1 MLKNK
6 IGKKT
11 LLLSSLIILGVFL
24 ISGCGCKKTQ
34 TKQYK
39 MSLEIWGTLDDRDNL
54 AEIIANYRKINPAVT
69 NIEYKKLTFDT
80 YKKEL
85 LEALASGQG
94 PDIFL
99 LNSAWIPQFKDKVIP
114 APSAEGV
121 INEQRFRNNFVDV
134 AISDFVEEGK
144 IYAVPLSVNSL
155 GLFYNKDLF
164 NQAGIVSP
172 PQNWNE
178 FIDDVR
184 LLTKLDEFGN
194 IVQSGSAIGTA
205 YNINR
210 STDILNLLMLQT
222 GTEMT
227 TDDGRAVF
235 GRGKIIDGQNVSPGE
250 SALNFYTQFAKLKS
264 LNYCWNS
271 SLHYS
276 IDAFSEGTTA
286 MMFNYPWHM
295 KSVRDKNPK
304 LNFAISS
311 VPQFANS
318 AKVNVASYWGYAV
331 AKNKI
336 AESFEGTSGLDK
348 NAIRAEEAWKF
359 LTYLTAKPEAN
370 SVVNTSGGASLGV
383 KKTVDLNFDPADK
396 YAEKSQTPSAR
407 RDIIEK
413 QKNDPEIGVFAV
425 DNLIAKSWKQ
435 KDSDAVEII
444 FAEAIEAVVKGQT
457 TVIDAIHSAEQR
469 VNNL

>member
-1 MLKNK
+1 MTKNK

-11 LLLSSLIILGVFL
+11 LLLGLIFFGIFV
-24 ISGCGCKKTQ
+24 ISGCGCKKAQ
-34 TKQYK
+34 PKQYK
-39 MSLEIWGTLDDRDNL
+39 LSLEIWGTFDDRDNL

-69 NIEYKKLTFDT
+69 NIEYKKLTPDT
-80 YKKEL
+80 YKQEL
-85 LEALASGQG
+85 LDALASGQG

-99 LNSAWIPQFKDKVIP
+99 LNSAWIPQFKDKTIP
-114 APSAEGV
+114 APNAQGIV
-121 INEQRFRNNFVDV
+121 NEQRFRDNFVDV
-134 AISDFVEEGK
+134 AINDFVEEGE
-144 IYAVPLSVNSL
+144 IYAVPLSMNSL

-172 PQNWNE
+172 PKNWNK

-194 IVQSGSAIGTA
+194 ITQSGAAIGTV

-210 STDILNLLMLQT
+210 STDVLNLLMFQT

-227 TDDGRAVF
+227 SSAGNAVF
-235 GRGKIIDGQNVSPGE
+235 GKWKSVGDQKFSPGE

-276 IDAFSEGTTA
+276 LDAFSEGTVA
-286 MMFNYPWHM
+286 MMFNYSWHL
-295 KSVRDKNPK
+295 KTIRDKNPK
-304 LNFAISS
+304 LNFAVSP
-311 VPQFANS
+311 VPQFENS
-318 AKVNVASYWGYAV
+318 AKVNFASYWGYAV

-336 AESFEGTSGLDK
+336 AESFEGISGLDK

-359 LTYLTAKPEAN
+359 LTYLTVKPDGNLVADSSSGAN
-370 SVVNTSGGASLGV
+370 LGV
-383 KKTVDLNFDPADK
+383 KQTVDLNFDPAEK
-396 YAEKSQTPSAR
+396 YAEKSQSPSAR

-435 KDSDAVEII
+435 KDSQAVEII
-444 FAEAIEAVVKGQT
+444 FAEMIESVVKGQT
-457 TVIDAIHSAEQR
+457 TVTDAIHSAEQR
-469 VNNL
+469 VNTL

>member
-1 MLKNK
+1 MTKNK

-11 LLLSSLIILGVFL
+11 LLLGLIFFGIFV
-24 ISGCGCKKTQ
+24 ISGCGCKKAQ
-34 TKQYK
+34 PKQYK
-39 MSLEIWGTLDDRDNL
+39 LSLEIWGTFDDRDNL

-69 NIEYKKLTFDT
+69 NIEYKKLTPDT
-80 YKKEL
+80 YKQEL
-85 LEALASGQG
+85 LDALASGQG

-99 LNSAWIPQFKDKVIP
+99 LNSAWIPQFKDKTIP
-114 APSAEGV
+114 APNAQGIV
-121 INEQRFRNNFVDV
+121 NEQRFRDNFVDV
-134 AISDFVEEGK
+134 AINDFVEEGK
-144 IYAVPLSVNSL
+144 IYAVPLSMNSL

-172 PQNWNE
+172 PKNWNE

-194 IVQSGSAIGTA
+194 ITQSGAAIGTA

-210 STDILNLLMLQT
+210 STDVLNLLMFQT

-227 TDDGRAVF
+227 NNFGNAIF
-235 GRGKIIDGQNVSPGE
+235 GRGKIMDGQNVSPGE

-276 IDAFSEGTTA
+276 LDAFSEGTVA
-286 MMFNYPWHM
+286 MMFNYPWHI
-295 KSVRDKNPK
+295 KTIRDKNPK
-304 LNFAISS
+304 LNFAVAP
-311 VPQFANS
+311 VPQFENS
-318 AKVNVASYWGYAV
+318 AKVNFASYWGYAV

-336 AESFEGTSGLDK
+336 AESFEGTAGLDK
-348 NAIRAEEAWKF
+348 NTIRAEEAWKF
-359 LTYLTAKPEAN
+359 LTYLTVKPDGNLVADSSSGAN
-370 SVVNTSGGASLGV
+370 LGV
-383 KKTVDLNFDPADK
+383 KQTVDFNFDPAEK
-396 YAEKSQTPSAR
+396 YAQRSQSPSAR

-435 KDSDAVEII
+435 KDSQAMEII
-444 FAEAIEAVVKGQT
+444 FAEMIEAVVKGQT
-457 TVIDAIHSAEQR
+457 TVTDAIHSAEQR